1 MKAIFE
7 KAISRVKR
15 ILRGRSAEAERAE
28 RRKYQASVFSDGITI
43 SKEVEE
49 LLEQL
54 FEQMSREEK
63 SPMCSN
69 GARVEIKM

>member
-7 KAISRVKR
+7 KAISRVAR
-15 ILRGRSAEAERAE
+15 ILKGKSAEAKRAV
-28 RRKYQASVFSDGITI
+28 RRKHLASVCSEAVTI
-43 SKEVEE
+43 SSEVEE

>member
-1 MKAIFE
+1 MKVIFE
-7 KAISRVKR
+7 KAISRVTR
-15 ILRGRSAEAERAE
+15 ILKGKSAEAKRAE
-28 RRKYQASVFSDGITI
+28 RRKYLASVCSDGVTI
-43 SKEVEE
+43 SSEVEE

>member
-7 KAISRVKR
+7 KAISRVAR
-15 ILRGRSAEAERAE
+15 ILKGKNTEVKRAE
-28 RRKYQASVFSDGITI
+28 RRKHLASVCSYGVTI
-43 SKEVEE
+43 SSEVEE

>member
-7 KAISRVKR
+7 KAISRMKR
-15 ILRGRSAEAERAE
+15 ILKGKSAEAKRAE
-28 RRKYQASVFSDGITI
+28 RRKYLASVCSDDVTI
-43 SKEVEE
+43 SSEVEE

-69 GARVEIKM
+69 GARVEIKI

>member
-7 KAISRVKR
+7 KAISRVER
-15 ILRGRSAEAERAE
+15 ILKGRSDEVKRVE
-28 RRKYQASVFSDGITI
+28 RRKYLASVCSDGVTV
-43 SKEVEE
+43 SSEVGE

-54 FEQMSREEK
+54 FEQISRAKK

>member
-7 KAISRVKR
+7 KAISRVAR
-15 ILRGRSAEAERAE
+15 ILKGKSDKAKRAE
-28 RRKYQASVFSDGITI
+28 RRKHLASVCSDGVII
-43 SKEVEE
+43 SSEVEE

>member
-7 KAISRVKR
+7 KTISRVAL
-15 ILRGRSAEAERAE
+15 ILKGKSDEAKRAE
-28 RRKYQASVFSDGITI
+28 RRKYLASVCSDGVTI
-43 SKEVEE
+43 SSEVEE

-54 FEQMSREEK
+54 FEQMRREEK

-69 GARVEIKM
+69 GARVEIKI

>member
-1 MKAIFE
+1 MIQIGQDHALIALLVHAQRAIIRF
-7 KAISRVKR
+7 
-15 ILRGRSAEAERAE
+15 
-28 RRKYQASVFSDGITI
+28 DGITI
-43 SKEVEE
+43 SKEVVE

>member
-7 KAISRVKR
+7 KAISRMKR
-15 ILRGRSAEAERAE
+15 ILKGKSAEAKRVE
-28 RRKYQASVFSDGITI
+28 RRKYLASVCSDGVTV
-43 SKEVEE
+43 SSEVEE

-69 GARVEIKM
+69 GARVEIKI